1 MKLTGRVALVVGGAS
16 GLGRSGVLNLIREGA
31 SVAIADRQ
39 AEEAEKLA
47 SELKK
52 SGAKAVGIKVDVTKT
67 DDITAMMEEVL
78 DAFGEV
84 NILFHTAGWGNFQPF
99 WDIDEKQ
106 WSRTIGVN
114 LSGTFFVAQAVAKQ
128 MIAQKKGGK
137 IILTGSNGAVTNC
150 NRLSDYCV
158 SKAGVV
164 MLARCMAAELGNM
177 RINVNV
183 INPGAFETNMTKPM
197 LEVPKHRNM
206 LRATTPLG
214 RWGAP
219 DEIGK
224 LVVFLASDDAEFIT
238 GQAINID
245 GGITLPTVP
254 AWFPIDYTKSN
265 EVGWV

>member
-1 MKLTGRVALVVGGAS
+1 
-16 GLGRSGVLNLIREGA
+16 LNLAKEGA

-39 AEEAEKLA
+39 GEEAETLA
-47 SELKK
+47 SELQK
-52 SGAKAVGIKVDVTKT
+52 SGTKAVAMQMDVTKP
-67 DDITAMMEEVL
+67 DDIAAMMEKVL
-78 DAFGEV
+78 TAFGEV

-99 WDIDEKQ
+99 WDISEKQ
-106 WSRTIGVN
+106 WKRTIDVN

-164 MLARCMAAELGNM
+164 MLTRCMAAELGNM

-183 INPGAFETNMTKPM
+183 INPGAFETDMTKAM
-197 LEVPKHRNM
+197 LAESKHRNM
-206 LRATTPLG
+206 LKATTPLG
-214 RWGAP
+214 RWGNP

-224 LVVFLASDDAEFIT
+224 LVAFLASDDAEFIT

-245 GGITLPTVP
+245 GGITLPTAP
-254 AWFPIDYTKSN
+254 AWFPIDYTKAN
-265 EVGWV
+265 EVNWA